1 MKSNFKKIISM
12 LIVAAVVLS
21 SGFTTIPKPTPSL
34 DNPIVI
40 IEIEPDSDD
49 GKSGNGDNE
58 AEPQLNDSEDEI
70 EQ

>member
-1 MKSNFKKIISM
+1 MKLNLRKIISM

-21 SGFTTIPKPTPSL
+21 SGFTTIPKPTSSP

-49 GKSGNGDNE
+49 GKNGNE
-58 AEPQLNDSEDEI
+58 AEPQFNDFEDEI

>member
-21 SGFTTIPKPTPSL
+21 SCFTAIPKPTSSP

-40 IEIEPDSDD
+40 IEIDSDLDD
-49 GKSGNGDNE
+49 GKNGNE
-58 AEPQLNDSEDEI
+58 AEPQFNDFEDEI

>member
-21 SGFTTIPKPTPSL
+21 SGFTAIPKPTSSP

-40 IEIEPDSDD
+40 IEIDSDLDD
-49 GKSGNGDNE
+49 GKNGNE
-58 AEPQLNDSEDEI
+58 AELQFNDFEDEI